1 MQSWHWQKVTI
12 NSCTSSQMHHRCIN
26 LRWNYKIKTVN
37 LMSWCCISWKI
48 SKEINQNDQI
58 FITVC
63 VFLVMTRWRHATRS
77 DQSPIHQT
85 GPAPVPSCS
94 HSNHQGWI
102 LWPGVN
108 ILNML
113 YWISWE
119 PSMLCYDYATYSY
132 IFTHIHLTSSE
143 WSPLPSSHLTT
154 RPIDCQMETDG
165 MMSPAS
171 SGKHQTNNK
180 TKLPLWQYE
189 VSADHP
195 KVWQFS
201 CLML

>member
-1 MQSWHWQKVTI
+1 
-12 NSCTSSQMHHRCIN
+12 
-26 LRWNYKIKTVN
+26 
-37 LMSWCCISWKI
+37 MSWCCISWKI
-48 SKEINQNDQI
+48 QKEINQNDQI

-63 VFLVMTRWRHATRS
+63 VCLVMTRWRHATRS
-77 DQSPIHQT
+77 DQSPIHHT

-94 HSNHQGWI
+94 HSNHQGRILWPYQKWI
-102 LWPGVN
+102 LWPGDTG
-108 ILNML
+108 ILRAQYVVL
-113 YWISWE
+113 
-119 PSMLCYDYATYSY
+119 SMYKIFVFSLLTLCG
-132 IFTHIHLTSSE
+132 LT
-143 WSPLPSSHLTT
+143 WYHQNGNPCPPPHLTT
-154 RPIDCQMETDG
+154 RPIDCQMETNG

-180 TKLPLWQYE
+180 TKLPLRRYE